1 MHKGK
6 GIVFTGCSHTWGGG
20 LEFYP
25 PFKNIPDHK
34 RFFYDDTCITFAIMK
49 FIQANRFSRL
59 VADHFGMWEVN
70 RNNNGGSD
78 DGSIDYL
85 KMIFS
90 LDNWDTPNVSKSFTH
105 FIEQRYDFD
114 EIEYVIF
121 QLTDPFRNNNVYF
134 GDEMVYLNIGA
145 VRYRDWVEK
154 NEIGNFKGRIPEE
167 TFEKFFKFYS
177 ENFSSWEEMEDYFVK
192 QNLDLIKK
200 LFEVLEEK
208 GVKCRIWTWQVEYV
222 PFLKQDDYF
231 NKRYIKLFYDNKEFD
246 SLVDLMKYNPKF
258 MISKSDFRINGE
270 VVQDDH
276 QTIECQRVT
285 ADSIIRFLE
294 NEQSQTTI

>member
-25 PFKNIPDHK
+25 PFENIPNHK
-34 RFFYDDTCITFAIMK
+34 RFFYDEKNISFAIMK
-49 FIQANRFSRL
+49 FIQSNRFSRL

-70 RNNNGGSD
+70 RHSNGGSD
-78 DGSIDYL
+78 DGSIDFL

-90 LDNWDTPNVSKSFTH
+90 LGHWKFNDIPTTFTH
-105 FIEQRYDFD
+105 LIEQRYNFD

-121 QLTDPFRNNNVYF
+121 QLTDPFRNNIVYF
-134 GDEMVYLNIGA
+134 NNEMVNLNIAA
-145 VRYRDWVEK
+145 VRYRDWSIE
-154 NEIGNFKGRIPEE
+154 NNINNFKDKISDD
-167 TFEKFFKFYS
+167 TFEKLFKFYTD
-177 ENFSSWEEMEDYFVK
+177 NFSSWKEMEDYFVK

-200 LFEVLEEK
+200 LFLELEEN
-208 GVKCRIWTWQVEYV
+208 GVKCRIWTWQFEYV
-222 PFLKQDDYF
+222 PFLKEDEYF

-246 SLVDLMKYNPKF
+246 SLVHLMQYNPKF

-276 QTIECQRVT
+276 QTIECHKVT
-285 ADSIIRFLE
+285 ANSIIRFLE
-294 NEQSQTTI
+294 NEQHQPII